1 MDEENTLVVQAAYT
15 QSPLNEGNLSAVL
28 FLDETLFYDQRCFQ
42 KSLLKSHTLASYRD
56 VILIS
61 HFIVSHLVT
70 GSLLC
75 FQEGIVLGKICEIFG
90 PITSPFYVVKWAS
103 LPSAIPSTSNLS
115 SKNKEDGSSAKK
127 KKNKRGSG
135 HSKAAKKEELAS
147 INENSLEQSE
157 ENSDI
162 LEEKLIDKNENGNS
176 DLVDPDAPDQT
187 ISAEADADATDAM
200 VITESAVVD
209 QHVCE
214 DSEQELLEP
223 KTTTSAA
230 QAEYFSVLM
239 SRALPG
245 TAGEKHS
252 LFFLV
257 IRQTMTYSDSVWTFL
272 CLHNYFSFLFMM
284 EVINVATL
292 LYVHDGGDKCCY
304 LALCS

>member
-1 MDEENTLVVQAAYT
+1 M
-15 QSPLNEGNLSAVL
+15 
-28 FLDETLFYDQRCFQ
+28 
-42 KSLLKSHTLASYRD
+42 
-56 VILIS
+56 
-61 HFIVSHLVT
+61 
-70 GSLLC
+70 LC

-90 PITSPFYVVKWAS
+90 PITSPFYVVKWAT
-103 LPSAIPSTSNLS
+103 LTSAIPSKGNLT

-147 INENSLEQSE
+147 INEDSLEQSG

-162 LEEKLIDKNENGNS
+162 LEEKIISEDENGNLDS
-176 DLVDPDAPDQT
+176 LDPDAPNQT
-187 ISAEADADATDAM
+187 LLADADAHATDAM

-214 DSEQELLEP
+214 DNEQELLQP

-252 LFFLV
+252 LFFSA
-257 IRQTMTYSDSVWTFL
+257 IRQTMTYSDSVWTFP
-272 CLHNYFSFLFMM
+272 CLHNYFCFD
-284 EVINVATL
+284 
-292 LYVHDGGDKCCY
+292 VHVGDDKCCY
-304 LALCS
+304 LARCSMLLQLILVLILSCPILFYPLY